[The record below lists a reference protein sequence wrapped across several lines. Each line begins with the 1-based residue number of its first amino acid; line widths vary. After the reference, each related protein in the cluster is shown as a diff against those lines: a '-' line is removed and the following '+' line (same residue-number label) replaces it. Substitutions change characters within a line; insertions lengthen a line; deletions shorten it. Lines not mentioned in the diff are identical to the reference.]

1 MGITTAARAERQLA
15 AWLAGKLH
23 DAHGIRVVAP
33 RILSDA
39 RLSTERIVFDASWV
53 QAGAERRRS
62 FVVRVRP
69 SRGAVLPSYDF
80 DAEFEVLGALGRAGV
95 PVPRAL
101 WHERDASLLGG
112 EFIVME
118 RVDGRTPADRPPY
131 TTAGWVVELD
141 TAQQATL
148 FDNGLKALASIH
160 TFDWRAAGLRRLDRR
175 ELGTP
180 GLDQQL
186 AYWERCFEW
195 AANGESNATVEAAF
209 EWVRANRPADD
220 EPLSLIWGDARLGNT
235 LFADDMSVTG
245 LVNWEMAALAS
256 PELDLGWWL
265 FLLRYHTTG
274 IGARRVRG
282 FPGRGAAVA
291 RYEDL
296 TGRDVKHLYF
306 YEVFA
311 GLRLSILTHRA
322 GDLMIRAGILPSN
335 AAIKLVNPASRL
347 LAELL
352 DLPAPVRRVHAGVRP
367 RDRARPP
374 RRPAGHGRLSD
385 EDGAGRFRELTR

>member
-1 MGITTAARAERQLA
+1 MALWSITTAARAERQLA
-15 AWLAGKLH
+15 TWLARKLH

-33 RILSDA
+33 RILTDA

-69 SRGAVLPSYDF
+69 WRGAVLPSYDF
-80 DAEFEVLGALGRAGV
+80 DAEFEVLAALGRAGV

-101 WHERDASLLGG
+101 WHERDATLLGG

-118 RVDGRTPADRPPY
+118 RVDGRTPADSPAY
-131 TTAGWVVELD
+131 TTAGWVLELD

-148 FDNGLKALASIH
+148 FDNGLKALAAIH
-160 TFDWRAAGLRRLDRR
+160 ALDWRAAGLQRLDRR

-186 AYWERCFEW
+186 AYWQRFFQW

-209 EWVRANRPADD
+209 EWVRANHPADD
-220 EPLSLIWGDARLGNT
+220 EPLSLTWGDARLGNI

-274 IGARRVRG
+274 IGARKVPG
-282 FPGRGAAVA
+282 FPDRGATVA

-311 GLRLSILTHRA
+311 GLRLSIMTHRA
-322 GDLMIRAGILPSN
+322 GNLMIEGGLLPPD
-335 AAIKLVNPASRL
+335 APIKLVNPASRL

-352 DLPAPVRRVHAGVRP
+352 DLPAPRQRMRSGVRRRG
-367 RDRARPP
+367 RALPP
-374 RRPAGHGRLSD
+374 RRASD
-385 EDGAGRFRELTR
+385 LTRMAHVVAES